1 MRDRS
6 SKIAF
11 KLREIAPE
19 AKLADEI
26 ALQVINDVVPLE
38 TIHQVIS
45 ASNVKEKRRRSLP
58 TDVVM
63 LLCIAMNFFA
73 QDNLEE
79 VLRKMT
85 QGLRYVWPDDEIPT
99 ATKGAISK
107 ARYKVGSEPMAEL
120 LKRVCQPIAT
130 AETKGAFYKGLRLMA
145 IDGTYEN
152 VPDTKENNLYFGRPN
167 AGDSAFPQLLAVYLL
182 ECGTHAVLD
191 LEVEPCNGSERAAG
205 LRLLRSV
212 GEGDLLTWDRGF
224 HSFDMAYQARQTGAD
239 FLGRVPS
246 NLHLRPLQE
255 LPDGSYL
262 AYIYPSDYK
271 RKKRGEH
278 LLVRVIDYTLNDPQ
292 RPGHAERHR
301 LITSLMDYEA
311 FPALDLACAY
321 HERWEIEITIDE
333 LDTHQRL
340 ANQPFRS
347 QKPEGVLQELYGLI
361 IAHYAIRTLMHNAAV
376 QADLDPDRISFIN
389 TLHVIRRAIPEFQ
402 KTTLSQHPRLY
413 ERMLRE
419 IARHVL
425 PERDNRSNPRVVKR
439 KMSKFKRKRPIHR
452 GCPKPSKTFR
462 EAVVVR
468 QAKPNVLL
476 YLPILRTTMTTANT
490 VAATATL

>member
-1 MRDRS
+1 MG
-6 SKIAF
+6 F
-11 KLREIAPE
+11 KLREIAPD

-26 ALQVINDVVPLE
+26 TLDVIHDVVPLE

-45 ASNVKEKRRRSLP
+45 ESNVKEKRRRSLP

-63 LLCIAMNFFA
+63 LLCIAMNFFV
-73 QDNLEE
+73 QDNLPE

-107 ARYKVGSEPMAEL
+107 ARYKVGAAPMAEL

-130 AETKGAFYKGLRLMA
+130 EETKGAFFGGLRLMA
-145 IDGTYEN
+145 VDGTREN
-152 VPDTKENNLYFGRPN
+152 VPDSKENDLYFGRPN
-167 AGDSAFPQLLAVYLL
+167 AGDSAFPQLLAVYLV

-191 LEVEPCNGSERAAG
+191 LEVEPSNGSERAAG
-205 LRLLRSV
+205 LKLLRKV

-224 HSFDMAYQARQTGAD
+224 HSFDMAYQTRQTGGH

-246 NLHLRPLQE
+246 NVNLRPIKE

-262 AYIYPSDYK
+262 AYIYPSDYQ

-278 LLVRVIDYTLNDPQ
+278 LLVRVIDYTINDPN

-301 LITSLMDYEA
+301 LITSLLDHEA

-333 LDTHQRL
+333 LDTHQRIV
-340 ANQPFRS
+340 NRPFRS
-347 QKPEGVLQELYGLI
+347 QKPEGALQELYGLI
-361 IAHYAIRTLMHNAAV
+361 IAHYAIRTLMHDAAV
-376 QADLDPDRISFIN
+376 EIDLDPDRISFTN
-389 TLHVIRRAIPEFQ
+389 ALNVIRRAIPEFQ
-402 KTTLSQHPRLY
+402 QTTPSQHARLY
-413 ERMLRE
+413 SRMLRE
-419 IARHVL
+419 IGRNVL
-425 PERDNRSNPRVVKR
+425 PERENRSNPRVIKR
-439 KMSKFKRKRPIHR
+439 KMSKFKRKRPIHFKP
-452 GCPKPSKTFR
+452 PKLTKTFR

-468 QAKPNVLL
+468 QGRPNLL
-476 YLPILRTTMTTANT
+476 LDLSSLQTTTETSHP
-490 VAATATL
+490 VAAVA